1 MSTGPSKRVF
11 RELGEG
17 QPGSLLAGLDAA
29 SVTAATGP
37 GLVQRAQSAVA
48 RAWMNRS
55 VRLTLISALCVGAVG
70 TAAAGGYRYWLLHHR
85 PDYALDPVDDLAEF
99 TFLRGD
105 FNSLPIKERLKL
117 IKEFADRV
125 RNASSGDSALL
136 ASFAAGISGK
146 AREQIQENGARLML
160 DMVDSSAVDYMK
172 VPEAERGAFLE
183 KSVIEWTRIGD
194 QVSGRGDRTD
204 EEILADIRKQ
214 TQQRDEMRKKMG
226 PERSAKMA
234 AGIVGFLNGNV
245 ANHANPVQSQRTL
258 QMMSDVNKHFS
269 GK

>member
-1 MSTGPSKRVF
+1 MNKEKQNEGSLIADLNFGTLSAKRVSPWT
-11 RELGEG
+11 RVRAAVAGVWDS
-17 QPGSLLAGLDAA
+17 PRVRNRVLAGLGIAI
-29 SVTAATGP
+29 
-37 GLVQRAQSAVA
+37 VA
-48 RAWMNRS
+48 
-55 VRLTLISALCVGAVG
+55 GAGV
-70 TAAAGGYRYWLLHHR
+70 GGYRYWQLHHR
-85 PDYALDPVDDLAEF
+85 PDYALDPIDDLAEF

-117 IKEFADRV
+117 IKDFADRI

-160 DMVDSSAVDYMK
+160 DMVDASALDYAK
-172 VPEAERGAFLE
+172 VAPEERGAFLE

-194 QVSGRGDRTD
+194 QVSGRPERSD
-204 EEILADIRKQ
+204 EEILADVRKQ
-214 TQQRDEMRKKMG
+214 TEERDERRKKMG

>member
-1 MSTGPSKRVF
+1 MSNLPPNS
-11 RELGEG
+11 
-17 QPGSLLAGLDAA
+17 GSLLDEIDVSDAA
-29 SVTAATGP
+29 RAPAGP
-37 GLVQRAQSAVA
+37 GIGERIRLRA
-48 RAWMNRS
+48 
-55 VRLTLISALCVGAVG
+55 G
-70 TAAAGGYRYWLLHHR
+70 AAASAAWSDRKIRARMIGAICVLGVAGAAFGGYRYWALHHR
-85 PDYALDPVDDLAEF
+85 PDYALDPIDDLAEF

-105 FNSLPIKERLKL
+105 FNSLPIKERLRL
-117 IKEFADRV
+117 IKEFADRI

-160 DMVDSSAVDYMK
+160 DMVDASAVDYMK

-194 QVSGRGDRTD
+194 QVAGRGDRTD
-204 EEILADIRKQ
+204 DEILADIKKQ
-214 TQQRDEMRKKMG
+214 TKDRDEMRKKMG

-234 AGIVGFLNGNV
+234 AGIVSFLDGNV

-258 QMMSDVNKHFS
+258 QMMSDVNRHFS
-269 GK
+269 K

>member
-1 MSTGPSKRVF
+1 MSAEKSNTVSLTEDLNFDPKKATRTS
-11 RELGEG
+11 LG
-17 QPGSLLAGLDAA
+17 
-29 SVTAATGP
+29 
-37 GLVQRAQSAVA
+37 
-48 RAWMNRS
+48 
-55 VRLTLISALCVGAVG
+55 VRLSSHFYAIWNNPAARRWIVIGACAALVGG
-70 TAAAGGYRYWLLHHR
+70 AGFAGYEYWRMHHR

-105 FNSLPIKERLKL
+105 FNNLPIKERLRL
-117 IKEFADRV
+117 IKEFSDRI

-160 DMVDSSAVDYMK
+160 DMVDMSAVDYMK
-172 VPEAERGAFLE
+172 VPQAERGAFLE
-183 KSVIEWTRIGD
+183 KSVIEWTRIAD

-204 EEILADIRKQ
+204 EEILADVKKEMAD
-214 TQQRDEMRKKMG
+214 RDERRKKMG

-258 QMMSDVNKHFS
+258 QMMSDVNKHFA
-269 GK
+269 GQ

>member
-1 MSTGPSKRVF
+1 MADLNIGAAAAVPRVSIAD
-11 RELGEG
+11 R
-17 QPGSLLAGLDAA
+17 
-29 SVTAATGP
+29 
-37 GLVQRAQSAVA
+37 
-48 RAWMNRS
+48 
-55 VRLTLISALCVGAVG
+55 ISARLAAVWNNPTSRNRLVVGAC
-70 TAAAGGYRYWLLHHR
+70 AALIAGAGFAGYRYWEMHHR

-172 VPEAERGAFLE
+172 VPESERGAFLE